1 MARTIQTALWA
12 LLVSACSSPRA
23 PAPAAAPPVETA
35 VVAPD
40 PPVRVVPA
48 VQQPEPPP
56 PPNPADVA
64 RARALVKRGELLYRN
79 GEYDQAEV
87 VLKESVTIY
96 PFLAQANLLLGKIFL
111 IRGSAG
117 RDVSMIHS
125 ARLMFEMAHALDS
138 SLREAEIL
146 LDLFL
151 APPLE

>member
-1 MARTIQTALWA
+1 MSRIFLTLVFS
-12 LLVSACSSPRA
+12 VSACSTQPALPTPAPKPPTATPAPTAPSA
-23 PAPAAAPPVETA
+23 PAPV
-35 VVAPD
+35 
-40 PPVRVVPA
+40 
-48 VQQPEPPP
+48 VQQPKPPP

-111 IRGSAG
+111 IRGSAS

>member
-1 MARTIQTALWA
+1 MLSWG
-12 LLVSACSSPRA
+12 LVACSTPPTASEPVKPA
-23 PAPAAAPPVETA
+23 PPTVVAAPAAVRAAP
-35 VVAPD
+35 VAP
-40 PPVRVVPA
+40 A
-48 VQQPEPPP
+48 EPPR
-56 PPNPADVA
+56 PNPADVA

-79 GEYDQAEV
+79 GEYDQAEA

-117 RDVSMIHS
+117 RDVSLIHS
-125 ARLMFEMAHALDS
+125 ARLMFEMAHALDA
-138 SLREAEIL
+138 SLREAELL

>member
-1 MARTIQTALWA
+1 MSRTNLSIVLAV
-12 LLVSACSSPRA
+12 LVEACATTLPAGPVAPEPAAPVTVAQPFVPPSVAQEPEA
-23 PAPAAAPPVETA
+23 PA
-35 VVAPD
+35 
-40 PPVRVVPA
+40 
-48 VQQPEPPP
+48 

-79 GEYDQAEV
+79 GEYDQAEA
-87 VLKESVTIY
+87 VLKESVTLY

-117 RDVSMIHS
+117 RDVSLIHS